1 MYWIRHTHTKK
12 PEAEKYGDKDEKAFY
27 KLMNNTIYGKAMEK
41 LRNRIDVKLVTNE
54 KKGHLECTSKPSYI
68 SHKFLTII

>member
-1 MYWIRHTHTKK
+1 MYWIRHTQKK

-27 KLMNNTIYGKAMEK
+27 KLMNNAIYGKAMEN

-54 KKGHLECTSKPSYI
+54 KKGRLERTSKPSYI

>member
-1 MYWIRHTHTKK
+1 
-12 PEAEKYGDKDEKAFY
+12 
-27 KLMNNTIYGKAMEK
+27 MNNTIYGKAMEK